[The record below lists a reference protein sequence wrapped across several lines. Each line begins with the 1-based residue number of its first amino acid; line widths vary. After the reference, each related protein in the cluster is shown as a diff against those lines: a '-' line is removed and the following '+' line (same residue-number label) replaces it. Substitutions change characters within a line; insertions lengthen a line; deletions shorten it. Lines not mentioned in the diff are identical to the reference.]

1 MMAVPGDGEEEV
13 LWGDKWELSLGRY
26 KNFSKKKKC
35 AVTCGTVF
43 KTNFLSNNNN
53 KILVQMICLVG
64 SYFNLFGFLKV
75 GIFMV

>member
-1 MMAVPGDGEEEV
+1 MRVKFGKV
-13 LWGDKWELSLGRY
+13 QKFL
-26 KNFSKKKKC
+26 KKKKC